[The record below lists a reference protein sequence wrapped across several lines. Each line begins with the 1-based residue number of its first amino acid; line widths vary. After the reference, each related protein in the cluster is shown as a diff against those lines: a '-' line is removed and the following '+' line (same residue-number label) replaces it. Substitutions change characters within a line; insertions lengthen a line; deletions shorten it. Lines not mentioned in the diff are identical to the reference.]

1 MSAIDFYIDAT
12 MSGLQYMTSASKPK
26 VIVEAPFDGK
36 IMTDVLAFLQLS
48 ADVVPVK
55 RYADLNDIDIN
66 GDDPNYR
73 QAVIKVTE
81 NSELCWGLVDRD
93 KDRLPAH
100 DRVVITDAWDME
112 CNMFFMN
119 STALISRVLSKLC
132 VTGFGEDNITE
143 GLRNSFISFSME
155 LIRALDYIFRCKV
168 FPMCLWRQFYN
179 VSDDRSLSCSL
190 NATMT
195 TVQIID
201 AIEVRLGINIDRR
214 DLRGYTMR
222 IERVNGHVL
231 VNALALALVSD
242 TRLHTYFAPANVVR
256 DVINL
261 PEVYDMHHRINAIL
275 VQSADVLIGA
285 RFVDELSR
293 KIST

>member
-1 MSAIDFYIDAT
+1 MDIYIDAT

-36 IMTDVLAFLQLS
+36 IMSDVLAFLRLS
-48 ADVVPVK
+48 AEVVPVK
-55 RYADLNDIDIN
+55 RYAELNDIDIN

-93 KDRLPAH
+93 TDRLPAH

-112 CNMFFMN
+112 CSMFFMD
-119 STALISRVLSKLC
+119 SAALINRVLSQLC
-132 VTGFGEDNITE
+132 VEGFGADNITE
-143 GLRNSFISFSME
+143 ELRNSFVSFSME
-155 LIRALDYIFRCKV
+155 LIRALDYIFRCRV
-168 FPMCLWRQFYN
+168 VPMRHWRQFYN
-179 VSDDRSLSCSL
+179 ISDDRSLSSSL
-190 NATMT
+190 NATLT

-201 AIEVRLGINIDRR
+201 AIETRLGINIDRR
-214 DLRGYTMR
+214 DLRRYTLR
-222 IERVNGHVL
+222 LERVNGHVL

-275 VQSADVLIGA
+275 IQSADVLIGA

-293 KIST
+293 KISS